1 MIRSG
6 GGRPHPPPRFRYGL
20 HQPLRTNSTSCTA
33 VLARKLPLPEAQS
46 CAAPNRGDRS
56 MKRHVSLAVF
66 SFLGG
71 MIVNASAAESPYAR
85 LESLDRRFDALIAP
99 GTKIEKIAE
108 DLEWSEG
115 PLWDARSKSLLF
127 SDIPRNVIMQWP
139 EEKG

>member
-1 MIRSG
+1 MSRSDG
-6 GGRPHPPPRFRYGL
+6 GHPHLPAAVQARPEPVSP
-20 HQPLRTNSTSCTA
+20 TKSTTCMPA
-33 VLARKLPLPEAQS
+33 LARKLPMPEAQS

-115 PLWDARSKSLLF
+115 PLWDARSKTPLF